1 MAKSTLAEKFGTLG
15 YALENACDS
24 VLMDAVRFSMG
35 LSMLSTGEH
44 GANGKKRG
52 RPRKNPL
59 PVEVDGGED
68 VPPFTVKKERREGVM
83 GFLFTLSNGV
93 EVWGDD
99 FVKLRNMVTGER
111 EIDEDAEIEASFV
124 E

>member
-1 MAKSTLAEKFGTLG
+1 MKSTLSDKFGTLG
-15 YALENACDS
+15 YAIENACDS

-59 PVEVDGGED
+59 PTE
-68 VPPFTVKKERREGVM
+68 PSFTVKKERRDGVM
-83 GFLFTLSNGV
+83 GFLATLESGA
-93 EVWGDD
+93 EVWNED
-99 FVKLRNMVTGER
+99 FSALRKMISGET
-111 EIDEDAEIEASFV
+111 EPDEAEELQAIMGEPLI
-124 E
+124 